1 MPINREYKITH
12 KSTVNLHKK
21 PLESQILVIEKIKS
35 RILRDWNLIFQKNRE
50 ILRDFLK
57 TGKIQFLRMCRRHAK
72 DFYTILHKFPL
83 IARPATLPPLK
94 LSSGQSYFHKIG
106 ERYLRIPCR
115 IWRGNMWAIDH
126 QHRKRLISRTC
137 HRFGAIRTRE
147 LLPVHLDDSFL
158 VSCLTVGC
166 GSFF

>member
-83 IARPATLPPLK
+83 IARPATTVWISDALPPPGNTLCLGRD
-94 LSSGQSYFHKIG
+94 LS
-106 ERYLRIPCR
+106 
-115 IWRGNMWAIDH
+115 
-126 QHRKRLISRTC
+126 
-137 HRFGAIRTRE
+137 
-147 LLPVHLDDSFL
+147 HLFNDPP
-158 VSCLTVGC
+158 
-166 GSFF
+166 